1 MLKLKLTTI
10 LSSQLN
16 ATDHELC
23 ATIVI
28 LGKGQEKDNLVAV
41 ATLELQAA
49 NATMLREKEK

>member
-1 MLKLKLTTI
+1 M
-10 LSSQLN
+10 QL
-16 ATDHELC
+16 
-23 ATIVI
+23 I